1 MCRIEENFLGNFRK
15 LQNKF
20 AKRDFLPIFAA
31 HLWIFVSADGANY
44 YLTINYKQNA

>member
-1 MCRIEENFLGNFRK
+1 MCCFKKYLQSKVQNNFAEW
-15 LQNKF
+15 NKMS
-20 AKRDFLPIFAA
+20 IFAA